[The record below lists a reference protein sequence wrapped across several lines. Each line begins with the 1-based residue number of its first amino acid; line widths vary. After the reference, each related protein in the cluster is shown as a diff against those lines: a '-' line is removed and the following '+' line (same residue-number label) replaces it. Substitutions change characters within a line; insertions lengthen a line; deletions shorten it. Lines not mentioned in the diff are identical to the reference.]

1 MTETAPSHLDLDALA
16 DALAGE
22 ADAGSSAHLAQCS
35 SCASRLSEL
44 EAAEAGVVA
53 ALQQLPDPP
62 LLAGLAERLD
72 AALRAEPPLTTSTS
86 ASSTVTPLPART
98 PRRWLP
104 AAAAAVL
111 LVSGGGLGYALV
123 QGGLQDGSDTG
134 SEAAGGLAAPPTSS
148 TGIDYADSAAVSG
161 ALPVVLSG
169 SAGGT
174 TAGTLADSEMR
185 TEAQDSAAAQPGP
198 AIAAAPAED
207 PLTRLRT
214 PDGLQEC
221 LAGVLPPEEPDVQ
234 PLALDYALYQGQP
247 ALAVVLP
254 DPDPQKLSVYV
265 VGPQCAQDDAQVLTF
280 LRVDAP

>member
-1 MTETAPSHLDLDALA
+1 MTETSHLDLDALA
-16 DALAGE
+16 DTLAGE
-22 ADAGSSAHLAQCS
+22 ADAESSAHLASCA

-53 ALQQLPDPP
+53 SLQRLPDPP
-62 LLAGLAERLD
+62 LPDGLAERLD
-72 AALRAEPPLTTSTS
+72 AALRAEPPLTTATS
-86 ASSTVTPLPART
+86 AGSTVTPLPART

-111 LVSGGGLGYALV
+111 LVSGGGLGYALL
-123 QGGLQDGSDTG
+123 QGSAGGGDAG

-148 TGIDYADSAAVSG
+148 TGVDYADAAAVSG
-161 ALPVVLSG
+161 AIPVLLSG

-174 TAGTLADSEMR
+174 TAGSAEMR
-185 TEAQDSAAAQPGP
+185 TESQDSAPAEDSA
-198 AIAAAPAED
+198 AIAAAPVED
-207 PLTRLRT
+207 PLARLRT
-214 PDGLQEC
+214 PEGLQEC

-254 DPDPQKLSVYV
+254 DPDPATLSVYV
-265 VGPQCAQDDAQVLTF
+265 VGPQCAQADAQVLTF